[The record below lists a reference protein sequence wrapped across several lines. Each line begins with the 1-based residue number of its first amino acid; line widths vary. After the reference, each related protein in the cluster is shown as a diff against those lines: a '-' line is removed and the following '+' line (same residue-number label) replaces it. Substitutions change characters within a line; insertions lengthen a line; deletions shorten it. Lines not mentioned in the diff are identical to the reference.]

1 MISPEHGTTN
11 VRAVSKRPGVGWLFT
26 RLAFQNLLRRPART
40 FMLVLAVAMATG
52 AVFASF
58 TVARGIESSM
68 EQSFS
73 RMGADLIVVPAEAM
87 VNITS
92 ALLTVQP
99 TDALIDV
106 KQVEEISH
114 LAGVARVSPQTIYR
128 VPIMAGMPEH
138 KANLIAFDPARD
150 FTVLPWMGEHLPK
163 PMETG
168 DILCGGRRTESI
180 GNEIQPCMT
189 PAIVYGK
196 LERSGVGPLD
206 DSFFATYETVE
217 ALLKKRE
224 GKADAV
230 AAHPEGVSAILV
242 RLAFGA
248 TPEQVRFALG
258 RFPNIKVITGAG
270 IVTSTRQ
277 TTTVLLAG
285 MLGFTAL
292 MLVGSLIL
300 IGLLFS
306 AIIAERKREVGL
318 LRAIGARRGDIVG
331 LLLAEASFTTT
342 LGGLCGV
349 LLGVAFLLGFE
360 RSLVYNLQ
368 MLRVQFIWPPI
379 NETILVAVLCA
390 CVSASIGLLG
400 AMIPAWRASKEEAY
414 SLIQGGNS

>member
-1 MISPEHGTTN
+1 MISPERGTTN
-11 VRAVSKRPGVGWLFT
+11 VQAVSKRPGVGLLFT

-73 RMGADLIVVPAEAM
+73 RMGADLIVVPADAM

-99 TDALIDV
+99 TEALIDV
-106 KQVEEISH
+106 KQVDEIGRI
-114 LAGVARVSPQTIYR
+114 AGVARVAPQTIYR

-138 KANLIAFDPARD
+138 KANLIAFDPLRD
-150 FTVLPWMGEHLPK
+150 FTVMPWLGEHLPR

-168 DILCGGRRTESI
+168 DILCGGRRTESV

-189 PAIVYGK
+189 PANIYGK
-196 LERSGVGPLD
+196 LARSGVGPLD
-206 DSFFATYETVE
+206 DSFFASYETVE
-217 ALLKKRE
+217 ALLKKRV
-224 GKADAV
+224 GKEDEV
-230 AAHPEGVSAILV
+230 VAHPEGVSAVLV

-258 RFPNIKVITGAG
+258 RFPSIKVITGAG

-331 LLLAEASFTTT
+331 LLLSEACFTTT

-349 LLGVAFLLGFE
+349 LLGVVFLLGFE

-368 MLRVQFIWPPI
+368 MLRVQFIWPPVG
-379 NETILVAVLCA
+379 ETVLVAVACA
-390 CVSASIGLLG
+390 FVSAAIGLLG
-400 AMIPAWRASKEEAY
+400 ALIPAWRASKEEAY
-414 SLIQGGNS
+414 SLIQGSNG